1 MPPQIFALAKTTLA
15 ASAANAQYHSVL
27 FCIFVYSPPRRR
39 IEQRKVS
46 PYIVYHILPLCTS
59 AFWRFGNPAC
69 MIFILFNSFRFARIT
84 QIHSCASNVSKPI
97 FYPRNVHPSFGT
109 SYSFPVYLLTS
120 PFIFLVGGSYN
131 SHAGTAILPLLS
143 GYSYIICAYIFM
155 LPSPYN
161 GKKSPAD
168 MHIFCHIHRGILS
181 FWRDHSASST
191 LRSP

>member
-1 MPPQIFALAKTTLA
+1 MPPQIFALAKTTLV

-39 IEQRKVS
+39 IEQREVS

-69 MIFILFNSFRFARIT
+69 MIFILFNS
-84 QIHSCASNVSKPI
+84 CASNVPKPI
-97 FYPRNVHPSFGT
+97 FYPRNAHPSFGT
-109 SYSFPVYLLTS
+109 LYSFPVYLLTS
-120 PFIFLVGGSYN
+120 PFIFLVAGSYN

-143 GYSYIICAYIFM
+143 GYSYIICAYIST